1 VEVGVDGE
9 ASAAPPVV
17 VDDPGSAG
25 MAYISASLMEKAVA
39 GAPELASRMKGSL
52 TLLAT
57 DYRTGVTI
65 RFEGSRVAISGS
77 VDARAWLAI
86 EGEALVL
93 ARLGGGA
100 HELGALRRGGV
111 RVRGLARHPL
121 FALRLRRLL
130 AAAQPS

>member
-1 VEVGVDGE
+1 MEVGVG
-9 ASAAPPVV
+9 AAKGGPPPVV
-17 VDDPGSAG
+17 VEDPGSAG

-39 GAPELASRMKGSL
+39 AAPELARGMRGSF

-65 RFEGSRVAISGS
+65 RFERSRVAIEGA
-77 VDARAWLAI
+77 VDERAWLAI

-93 ARLGGGA
+93 ARLGGGE
-100 HELGALRRGGV
+100 HDLGALRRGQV

-130 AAAQPS
+130 AAAQPG

>member
-1 VEVGVDGE
+1 MGVGVD
-9 ASAAPPVV
+9 APPVV

-25 MAYISASLMEKAVA
+25 MAYISASLMEKAVS
-39 GAPELASRMKGSL
+39 GAPELARRMRGSF

-65 RFEGSRVAISGS
+65 RFEGSRVAIAGTC
-77 VDARAWLAI
+77 DDRAWLAI

-93 ARLGGGA
+93 ARLGGGE
-100 HELGALRRGGV
+100 HDLGALRRGGV

-121 FALRLRRLL
+121 FGLRLRRLL
-130 AAAQPS
+130 AAAQPRS